1 MHYPGETPRW
11 RRYLNVIRREASADV
26 DDELRFH
33 FESRI
38 EELVSQGMDAAAA
51 REQAVRE
58 FGDVGAV
65 RAGLVDIGDR
75 VARKRRR
82 SELLFDLLRDVGY
95 AIRTLRRTPA
105 VAVGIL
111 LTLALGVGANAAMFT
126 LLDAIFLRQP
136 AGVVQPDGVHRV
148 WMLRHFST
156 GIQYSTVATY
166 VQLEAIRGAVGN
178 RAQMTVYRIPE
189 SMRVGTGEL
198 AAQAQVSYVGDK
210 YFEVL
215 GVRPSI
221 GRLFS
226 PEENRVDAQIPVVV
240 ISEAYW
246 KRVYDGSPEALGQT
260 ITIAGAKYTIIGVAA
275 NDFTGVDLNAVDAW
289 LPISLGSSTRPGQL
303 PWWKNKRVNGLTM
316 LSRASAGANERELEQ
331 RMTTVL
337 RHPDVA
343 MVLSDTGTT
352 AQFGGLIATNGPGQ
366 KSKEEQIAVRLVGV
380 SLIVLIIACANV
392 VNLLLARSVRRRREI
407 AVRLALGVSKS
418 RLIRLLLAESAVIS
432 VLAAIIAVVVAYC
445 GGSLLRT
452 LLLPQIH
459 WANGPLDWR
468 VIGLALVT
476 AIGAGLIAGLIPAVQ
491 SASPELTGA
500 LKIGTGSETVQHSR
514 LRASLVVAQSA
525 LSVLLLVG
533 AMLFVKSLSNVQSL
547 DLGYDAAST
556 VIASVRFDGGS
567 RDSTV
572 AARIPELADRLRA
585 VRGVDGVAMISVRP
599 MSDISFMTLF
609 GESDSIK
616 VPGFFPLVTGVSRG
630 FFATA
635 GLRILR
641 GEDFPARGSA
651 TPPSFIVNQQ
661 MAKTLWPG
669 LDPIGQ
675 CLRFGARNAPC
686 FRVSAVV
693 ENAHLAVIE
702 KDDPPQYYVSFDNLP
717 DSAKWIKPYY
727 VALRVPPEQY
737 AAVAKEI
744 RSNIRAVFPEGIPTT
759 TRLSETIDP
768 QYRPYRL
775 GAYLFSGLGVLAL
788 LVAVVGIYSTVAYG
802 VNQRIHEFGVRIALG
817 ASVKDVV
824 SLVIGAGVR
833 TVAVGI
839 AVGIG
844 LALIVGRLIATLL
857 YGVAPRDP
865 MVLATVSITLLLI
878 SVLAALA
885 PAWRASRVDPVSALR
900 AD

>member
-585 VRGVDGVAMISVRP
+585 VRGVDGVAMISGRP
-599 MSDISFMTLF
+599 MSDISYMTLF
-609 GESDSIK
+609 G
-616 VPGFFPLVTGVSRG
+616 
-630 FFATA
+630 
-635 GLRILR
+635 
-641 GEDFPARGSA
+641 
-651 TPPSFIVNQQ
+651 
-661 MAKTLWPG
+661 
-669 LDPIGQ
+669 
-675 CLRFGARNAPC
+675 
-686 FRVSAVV
+686 
-693 ENAHLAVIE
+693 
-702 KDDPPQYYVSFDNLP
+702 
-717 DSAKWIKPYY
+717 
-727 VALRVPPEQY
+727 
-737 AAVAKEI
+737 
-744 RSNIRAVFPEGIPTT
+744 
-759 TRLSETIDP
+759 
-768 QYRPYRL
+768 
-775 GAYLFSGLGVLAL
+775 
-788 LVAVVGIYSTVAYG
+788 
-802 VNQRIHEFGVRIALG
+802 
-817 ASVKDVV
+817 
-824 SLVIGAGVR
+824 
-833 TVAVGI
+833 
-839 AVGIG
+839 
-844 LALIVGRLIATLL
+844 
-857 YGVAPRDP
+857 
-865 MVLATVSITLLLI
+865 
-878 SVLAALA
+878 
-885 PAWRASRVDPVSALR
+885 
-900 AD
+900 